1 MAEREYKNLSFRY
14 YVNFALILIAVQ
26 GMTWL
31 IRAVAFSGIFSE
43 AQAMGELSLGR
54 TILIIY
60 SIVCVIGFSAWRAV
74 SMSRD
79 GAARRAY
86 LDMSADHLPNV
97 KELLQ
102 IDLKKDLV
110 ELAVYAGLQIPFL
123 IFYSAFGY
131 RYVGGIFFEGLYT
144 MHAGIY
150 EITRIGIIGILMDC
164 ALYFVTVKLFRL
176 PVYRTWERE
185 RITHVHRS

>member
-14 YVNFALILIAVQ
+14 YVNFAVILMAVH

-43 AQAMGELSLGR
+43 AQAMELSLGR

-86 LDMSADHLPNV
+86 LDMSTDHLPNV

-102 IDLKKDLV
+102 IDLKKDLI

-131 RYVGGIFFEGLYT
+131 F
-144 MHAGIY
+144 
-150 EITRIGIIGILMDC
+150 
-164 ALYFVTVKLFRL
+164 
-176 PVYRTWERE
+176 
-185 RITHVHRS
+185 